1 MGEPFRFYSR
11 LYLTELTGLKAGDL
25 RGLLGNLKTL
35 PESSIYYHTHRF
47 LQQHHYLSPEPPNDF
62 AYWIRSILQEEEVGE
77 RIASVDTIQFTS
89 IEDLRRKFIGII
101 EDYMER
107 TGKNPDAPEG
117 YEFHFM
123 KAITFVIPTPH
134 YALSLKEFYEIM
146 QRVSVHSIYYHM
158 FEARLRLKRETN
170 DFSNWLEGQLGE
182 KEMAERITRL
192 DPYTHTLEGL
202 RRRILAIAKR
212 RLDAQDR

>member
-1 MGEPFRFYSR
+1 MGEPFHFHSR
-11 LYLTELTGLKAGDL
+11 LYLTELTGLKARDL
-25 RGLLGNLKTL
+25 RELLENLKTL

-62 AYWIRSILQEEEVGE
+62 AYWIRNILQEEELGE
-77 RIASVDTIQFTS
+77 RMASIDTVQFTS
-89 IEDLRRKFIGII
+89 INALREKFIELI
-101 EDYMER
+101 EDYTRR

-134 YALSLKEFYEIM
+134 HASSLKEFYEVM
-146 QRVSVHSIYYHM
+146 QRISVHSIYYHM
-158 FEARLRLKRETN
+158 FEARLRLKRQTN
-170 DFSNWLEGQLGE
+170 DFSSWLEEQLGE
-182 KEMAERITRL
+182 KELAEKIDRL

-202 RRRILAIAKR
+202 RKRILAIAKR
-212 RLDAQDR
+212 RLDAQGR

>member
-1 MGEPFRFYSR
+1 
-11 LYLTELTGLKAGDL
+11 
-25 RGLLGNLKTL
+25 
-35 PESSIYYHTHRF
+35 
-47 LQQHHYLSPEPPNDF
+47 
-62 AYWIRSILQEEEVGE
+62 VGE